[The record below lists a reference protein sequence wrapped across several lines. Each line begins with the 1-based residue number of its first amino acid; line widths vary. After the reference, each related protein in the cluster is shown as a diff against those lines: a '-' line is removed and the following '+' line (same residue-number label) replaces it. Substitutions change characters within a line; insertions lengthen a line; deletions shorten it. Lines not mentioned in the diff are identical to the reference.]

1 MNNNIRT
8 AGRISTSGGS
18 WANDTYIDYLTHKVE
33 TPPFGLGGAI
43 SGKYASQ
50 IDKKMDDGSVDTG
63 SVRGIQRGPA
73 TEKSPT
79 LGYSMDDVQN
89 LAVLKECNYI
99 DTSTSLENNCNMFF
113 DIGI

>member
-1 MNNNIRT
+1 MNNNVRT
-8 AGRISTSGGS
+8 NGRVDVTNV
-18 WANDTYIDYLTHKVE
+18 ANDTYIDYLTNEKV

-50 IDKKMDDGSVDTG
+50 IDKKMDDGSVNTG

-73 TEKSPT
+73 VKNSPF
-79 LGYSMDDVQN
+79 LNFDMNYN
-89 LAVLKECNYI
+89 PNPRECSYI
-99 DTSTSLENNCNMFF
+99 DTTTSLENNCNMFF